1 MKHKAYSPDYKVQE
15 NKRKASEIAEKRN
28 NDPGTTVYGY
38 LLIAIVYALLYI
50 GDVIKEK

>member
-15 NKRKASEIAEKRN
+15 NKRKASEIAEKWN
-28 NDPGTTVYGY
+28 EHGTTVYGY